1 MGEDISN
8 GGDNYE
14 EIDLMLM
21 LMIMPNI
28 MTSRNKSAAAVTEDI
43 TIAKYNKGH
52 SHD

>member
-14 EIDLMLM
+14 ELDLMLM

-28 MTSRNKSAAAVTEDI
+28 MTSRNKSSAAATDGI
-43 TIAKYNKGH
+43 TIAKYN
-52 SHD
+52 